1 MSVPMQFRADKA
13 SHLPIAIENLDTG
26 VASKL
31 SSVPRSFSP
40 APISVPRYTFPT
52 KPLVSMTSETR

>member
-31 SSVPRSFSP
+31 SSVPRSFHLLQYLFR
-40 APISVPRYTFPT
+40 VH
-52 KPLVSMTSETR
+52 VSHKTTGKHDQ